1 MGLINT
7 SSGGLVETLLSQNR
21 FSGTQLYLHIDQS
34 TNVNNGEGDA
44 AIVLTTNEV
53 KDLIFLLNDFITY
66 MEGKP
71 HVVLADPLLR
81 EEVRIMVGDKEIKK
95 NPELINPYLAIEDII
110 TPGEYG
116 IDYDDYLGSIQDRIV
131 TTDIIIEETPIAD
144 TKNKK

>member
-1 MGLINT
+1 MAQMNT
-7 SSGGLVETLLSQNR
+7 LSGGLVETLLSNDR
-21 FSGTQLYLHIDQS
+21 FRGIMLYLHIDQS
-34 TNVNNGEGDA
+34 INLNNGEGDA
-44 AIVLTTNEV
+44 AIVLTNNEV

-110 TPGEYG
+110 TPGESN

>member
-1 MGLINT
+1 MAQMNT
-7 SSGGLVETLLSQNR
+7 LSGGLVETLLSNDR
-21 FSGTQLYLHIDQS
+21 FRGIMLYLHIDQS
-34 TNVNNGEGDA
+34 INLNNGEGDA
-44 AIVLTTNEV
+44 AIVLTNNEV
-53 KDLIFLLNDFITY
+53 KDLIAMLNDFIVYT
-66 MEGKP
+66 EGKP
-71 HVVLADPLLR
+71 FVVLADPLLNP
-81 EEVRIMVGDKEIKK
+81 EVQIMVGDKEIKK

>member
-1 MGLINT
+1 
-7 SSGGLVETLLSQNR
+7 
-21 FSGTQLYLHIDQS
+21 
-34 TNVNNGEGDA
+34 
-44 AIVLTTNEV
+44 
-53 KDLIFLLNDFITY
+53 

-110 TPGEYG
+110 TPGENG

-131 TTDIIIEETPIAD
+131 KTDVTIEETPIH
-144 TKNKK
+144 TKNK